1 MNMSNNDLNL
11 ELLTLLTGW
20 IVLKRVYFSIVGL
33 VAMVILVFGLAFA
46 AYGYTGLLS
55 GLISTAF
62 GGYFIGWAVIRK
74 TFYDARLRTVRY
86 VSREIEAGKTIESII
101 KTITPADAALL
112 LSGLAF
118 IRERWDER

>member
-46 AYGYTGLLS
+46 VYGYTGLIS